1 MTDLE
6 ITQVSPER
14 YRVRGELDMASAEI
28 LREALQPVAGAQ
40 GHLVLDVEELTFIDS
55 SGIRA
60 LVQLS
65 SSMNDG
71 VAPLVLSNVPAS
83 VQRLLDIVGLE
94 ALPGI
99 KVENSV

>member
-6 ITQVSPER
+6 IIQVSPER
-14 YRVRGELDMASAEI
+14 YRVSGELDMASAET
-28 LREALQPVAGAQ
+28 LHKALEPIAGARDY
-40 GHLVLDVEELTFIDS
+40 LVLDVQQLTFIDS

-65 SSMNDG
+65 TGMDHG
-71 VAPLVLSNVPAS
+71 GGALVLSNVSAS

-99 KVENSV
+99 TVENDA